1 MKSFLMTAVASA
13 AAAVVLVAC
22 GGGSGGEGGSANAI
36 TTDEQAKQLAAR
48 TVHAVFAADA
58 VAFDVAQ
65 AGQVPQQGDEV
76 VFGHRDLPCAQGS
89 GTLTLQDTDSSA
101 NLSAGD
107 VELFVLV
114 GCQRYDNSRWA
125 LDGTPVVTL
134 MAAAQPVALGAA
146 LDGAAPPA
154 AATGLTTR
162 VTAHDLAFGGQATF
176 AGQWSH
182 TWANATDAGGT
193 PTAQVQLDNAT
204 LTLADGVVRF
214 DQVRFAA
221 GAGITQLQGQVFTTI
236 SGLGDV
242 VAGLA
247 LGAVL
252 PVAPG
257 KGWYSPTGG
266 VVKVTTAGLTMEVAY
281 AADGAVQLRVDNGSD
296 GTVDMAVQ
304 TTQAELDA
312 LLMPA
317 PAPLPEPPPGE
328 SYGDTLCDPRVMLD
342 GPSHPC
348 TGGPGQAARIAGK
361 PVPRAVARALQ
372 RAAPAP

>member
-1 MKSFLMTAVASA
+1 MNSFLMTAVASA
-13 AAAVVLVAC
+13 AAAVVMVAC
-22 GGGSGGEGGSANAI
+22 GGGGGGEGGSANAI

-58 VAFDVAQ
+58 VAFEVAQ
-65 AGQVPQQGDEV
+65 AGQVWRQGDAV
-76 VFGHRDLPCAQGS
+76 IFGYHDLPCAQGS
-89 GTLTLQDTDSSA
+89 GTFTSHDSDSSA
-101 NLSAGD
+101 SLTAGD
-107 VELFVLV
+107 VELFVLA
-114 GCQRYDNSRWA
+114 GCLRYDSSRWA
-125 LDGTPVVTL
+125 LDGTPLVTL

-146 LDGAAPPA
+146 LDGAAAPA
-154 AATGLTTR
+154 VATGLTTR
-162 VTAHDLAFGGQATF
+162 VTAEDLAFGGQAMF

-182 TWANATDAGGT
+182 TWASATDAGGA

-204 LTLADGVVRF
+204 LTLADGMVRF
-214 DQVRFAA
+214 DQVRFVA
-221 GAGITQLQGQVFTTI
+221 GIGITQLQGQVFTTI

-247 LGAVL
+247 LADAL

-257 KGWYSPTGG
+257 KGWYAPTGG

-304 TTQAELDA
+304 TSQAELDT
-312 LLMPA
+312 LLMAA

-328 SYGDTLCDPRVMLD
+328 SYGESLCDPRVMLD

-361 PVPRAVARALQ
+361 PVPRAVARTLQ
-372 RAAPAP
+372 RAKAAP